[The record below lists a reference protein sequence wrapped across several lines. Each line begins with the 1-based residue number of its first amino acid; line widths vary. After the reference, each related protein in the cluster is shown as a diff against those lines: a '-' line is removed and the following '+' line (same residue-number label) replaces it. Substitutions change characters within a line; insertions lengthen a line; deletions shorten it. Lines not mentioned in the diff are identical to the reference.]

1 MYNTDMPSRAE
12 LPSTAQL
19 LRSTLIAAGVAAALL
34 VTVVLPAEYG
44 IDPTGAGR
52 ALGLA
57 EMGEIKTQL
66 HEEAAADRAKDQA
79 NQAPATPGA
88 PTAPATPEQRSS
100 LLGSLFAQLVI
111 GSAQAQTPVA
121 AKSQE
126 IAVTL
131 KPGEGTEIKA
141 DMRKGSKLTYSWK
154 VEGGTVNHDTHG
166 DGPGGNET
174 SYSKGRGVPGD
185 EGELTAAFDG
195 NHGWFWR
202 NRGSAPVTVKLTA
215 SGDFGSLKQAK

>member
-12 LPSTAQL
+12 LPSSAQL
-19 LRSTLIAAGVAAALL
+19 VRSTLIAAGVAAALL
-34 VTVVLPAEYG
+34 VTVVLPSEYG
-44 IDPTGAGR
+44 IDPTGVGR

-66 HEEAAADRAKDQA
+66 AGEAAADQAKDQA
-79 NQAPATPGA
+79 PSAPMAPAV
-88 PTAPATPEQRSS
+88 PEQRSS
-100 LLGSLFAQLVI
+100 LLGSIFAQLVI
-111 GSAQAQTPVA
+111 GSAQAQTAA
-121 AKSQE
+121 AKSE
-126 IAVTL
+126 KISVTL
-131 KPGEGTEIKA
+131 TPGEGAEVKM
-141 DMRKGSKLTYSWK
+141 DMRKGAKISYAWT

-166 DGPGGNET
+166 EGSGSQI

-202 NRGSAPVTVKLTA
+202 NRSSAPVTVNLTA
-215 SGDFGSLKQAK
+215 SGDFGSLKRAK

>member
-1 MYNTDMPSRAE
+1 MSCRLA
-12 LPSTAQL
+12 S
-19 LRSTLIAAGVAAALL
+19 AGPALAGLL
-34 VTVVLPAEYG
+34 VTVVLPSEYG

-66 HEEAAADRAKDQA
+66 HEEAEADRAKDQA
-79 NQAPATPGA
+79 GQAPAAPVAPATPAA
-88 PTAPATPEQRSS
+88 PQQRSS
-100 LLGSLFAQLVI
+100 LLGWIFAQLVI
-111 GSAQAQTPVA
+111 GSAQAQIPAA

-126 IAVTL
+126 LSVTL
-131 KPGEGTEIKA
+131 KPGEGTEVKA
-141 DMRKGSKLTYSWK
+141 DMRKGAKLTYSWK
-154 VEGGTVNHDTHG
+154 VEGGTVNQDTHG

-174 SYSKGRGVPGD
+174 SYSKGRGMPAD

-202 NRGSAPVTVKLTA
+202 NRGSAPVTVRLTA

>member
-1 MYNTDMPSRAE
+1 MYNTDMPTRAE
-12 LPSTAQL
+12 LPTSAQL
-19 LRSTLIAAGVAAALL
+19 VRSTVIAAGVAAALL

-44 IDPTGAGR
+44 IDPTGVGR

-66 HEEAAADRAKDQA
+66 HDEAEADRAKDQA
-79 NQAPATPGA
+79 GQAPAA
-88 PTAPATPEQRSS
+88 PVGPVIPATPRQRST
-100 LLGSLFAQLVI
+100 LLGSIFAQLVI
-111 GSAQAQTPVA
+111 SSAQAQTAP

-126 IAVTL
+126 FSVTL
-131 KPGEGTEIKA
+131 KPGEGTEVKA
-141 DMRKGSKLTYSWK
+141 DMRKGAKLTYSWK

-166 DGPGGNET
+166 DGPGGEI

-185 EGELTAAFDG
+185 KGELTAAFDG

-202 NRGSAPVTVKLTA
+202 NRGSVSVTVKLTA
-215 SGDFGSLKQAK
+215 SGDFGGLKHMK

>member
-1 MYNTDMPSRAE
+1 MYNTDMPTRAE
-12 LPSTAQL
+12 LPSSAQL
-19 LRSTLIAAGVAAALL
+19 VRSTIIAAGVAAALL
-34 VTVVLPAEYG
+34 VTVVLPSEYG

-52 ALGLA
+52 ALGLT

-66 HEEAAADRAKDQA
+66 AAEAEADRAKDQA
-79 NQAPATPGA
+79 NQTPAAPVA
-88 PTAPATPEQRSS
+88 PTTPAPGQRSS
-100 LLGSLFAQLVI
+100 LLGSILAQLVI
-111 GSAQAQTPVA
+111 GSAQAQTPA
-121 AKSQE
+121 AANSQE
-126 IAVTL
+126 FSVTL
-131 KPGEGTEIKA
+131 KPGEGTEVKA
-141 DMRKGSKLTYSWK
+141 DMKKGAKLTYSWK

-215 SGDFGSLKQAK
+215 TGDFGSLRRAK

>member
-1 MYNTDMPSRAE
+1 MYNTDMPTRAE
-12 LPSTAQL
+12 LPSSAQL
-19 LRSTLIAAGVAAALL
+19 VRSTLIAAGVAAALL
-34 VTVVLPAEYG
+34 VTVVLPSEYG

-66 HEEAAADRAKDQA
+66 AAEADADRAKDQA
-79 NQAPATPGA
+79 GQTPAAPVA
-88 PTAPATPEQRSS
+88 PTTPAPEQRSS
-100 LLGSLFAQLVI
+100 LLGSIFAQLVI
-111 GSAQAQTPVA
+111 SSAQAQTSL

-126 IAVTL
+126 ISVTL
-131 KPGEGTEIKA
+131 QPGEGTEVKA
-141 DMRKGSKLTYSWK
+141 DMKQGAKLTYSWK

-166 DGPGGNET
+166 AGPGGKEV

-185 EGELTAAFDG
+185 EGELTAGFDG
-195 NHGWFWR
+195 GHGWFWR